1 MKIIVDSAKLH
12 SYTKEKKDFLLM
24 DVFIGRQPIF
34 NSKEEIFGYE
44 LLYRNGKS
52 NAFPEVD
59 ADQATIEV
67 LNHALLTIGMDELSS
82 KRPCFINFTES
93 LLYRDVFTSLNP
105 EEVMVEVLENIPV
118 TIGLISRLKELKEMG
133 FKIALDDFVMTEE
146 LNYFSELFNIV
157 TYIKVDFLH
166 TTPEERW
173 TIENIA
179 KQHPHIKLLAEKIE
193 SREEFETA
201 KAAGYSLFQ
210 GYFLQKPEI
219 VQGTDI
225 PPAMIPYIRLVNLL
239 NQPDPDIEKITSFI
253 EHDLSLSFKLL
264 KLVNSPANGLR
275 KEVKSI
281 KQALVMLGLKELKK
295 WLYVIAL
302 RDSIENKARTN
313 SLIEISMVRA
323 KLCEL
328 IAKST
333 GRKNA
338 EEYFLVGMFSMI
350 GVILN
355 RPMES
360 ILSALPLS
368 KSVSDTILGKETEMT
383 QYFRLATAV
392 EQMEVG
398 LIDELT
404 NQLRISNGR
413 LQQAYND
420 AQLWALQ
427 LK

>member
-1 MKIIVDSAKLH
+1 
-12 SYTKEKKDFLLM
+12 M

-34 NSKEEIFGYE
+34 TNNEEIFGYE
-44 LLYRNGKS
+44 LLYRNGKT
-52 NAFPEVD
+52 NAFPDID

-67 LNHALLTIGMDELSS
+67 LNHALLTIGMDELSA

-93 LLYRDVFTSLNP
+93 LLTQEIFKSLDP
-105 EEVMVEVLENIPV
+105 DEILVEVLEDIPI
-118 TIGLISRLKELKEMG
+118 TQELIIRLKELKNMG
-133 FKIALDDFVMTEE
+133 FQIALDDFVMKEE
-146 LNYFSELFNIV
+146 LQFFEDLFKIV

-173 TIENIA
+173 TIENVA
-179 KQHPHIKLLAEKIE
+179 KQYPHIRLLAEKIE
-193 SREEFETA
+193 TREEFEHA
-201 KAAGYSLFQ
+201 KLTGYSLFQ

-225 PPAMIPYIRLVNLL
+225 PSAMIPYIRLVNLL
-239 NQPDPDIEKITSFI
+239 NQPDPDLGKITSFI

-264 KLVNSPANGLR
+264 KLVNSPVNDLR
-275 KEVKSI
+275 KEVTSI
-281 KQALVMLGLKELKK
+281 KQAVVLLGLKELKK

-302 RDSIENKARTN
+302 RDSIDSGARAN

-328 IAKST
+328 IAKAT
-333 GRKNA
+333 GQKNPD
-338 EEYFLVGMFSMI
+338 EFFLTGMFSMI
-350 GVILN
+350 DVILK
-355 RPMES
+355 RPLES

-368 KSVSDTILGKETEMT
+368 KRVMDTITGEETEMT
-383 QYFRLATAV
+383 NHYSLATAV
-392 EQMEVG
+392 ERMDVSV
-398 LIDELT
+398 IDELT
-404 NQLRISNGR
+404 RKLGMSKSR